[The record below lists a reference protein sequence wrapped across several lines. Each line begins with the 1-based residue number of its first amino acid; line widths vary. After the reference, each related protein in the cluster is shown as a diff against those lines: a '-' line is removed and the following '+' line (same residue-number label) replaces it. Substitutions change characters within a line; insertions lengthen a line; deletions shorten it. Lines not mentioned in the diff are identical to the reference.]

1 MYDPDDGKK
10 QAFDSVALLV
20 AFFQQ
25 ISIKTVQALSCLVI
39 HLYF

>member
-10 QAFDSVALLV
+10 QGFNLV
-20 AFFQQ
+20 AFYLQ
-25 ISIKTVQALSCLVI
+25 ISIKTVQASSCLVI